1 MLENLEGEL
10 LEYENIGEFLADIRK
25 EFRGRNKES
34 VKVAEL
40 RRLEQRGKTMEE
52 FIQEFR
58 RTARGSRY
66 EKRPLVEEFKRE
78 INRTIYR
85 RLIKAKY

>member
-58 RTARGSRY
+58 RIARGSRY